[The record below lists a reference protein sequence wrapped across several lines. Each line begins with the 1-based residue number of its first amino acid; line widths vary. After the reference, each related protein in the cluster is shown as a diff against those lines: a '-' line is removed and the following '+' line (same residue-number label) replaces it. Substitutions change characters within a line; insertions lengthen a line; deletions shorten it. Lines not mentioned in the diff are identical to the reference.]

1 MFSGKSEELMRRLRR
16 VGYARKHAILVK
28 PAIDDRYSVNEVVSH
43 EGQRMAARVVR
54 SPEAIL
60 ALATGC
66 DVVGVDEGQFL
77 DDSLIDVCEQLVDRG
92 IRVVIAGLDLDYRR
106 EPFGPMPRLLA
117 MADEVAKLKAVCH
130 SCGEAAMF
138 TQRLVDGEPAPFSG
152 ETVVT
157 GGPTRTR
164 PAAAA
169 ASSPVRMPAFASVP
183 GSARH
188 PVRTSGPGGE
198 PGRRPADR
206 PAPAARREQAGRSH
220 RSSGSCGL

>member
-1 MFSGKSEELMRRLRR
+1 MTALPHLAAAARPHGQLELICGPMFSGKSEELMRRLRR

-54 SPEAIL
+54 NPEAIL

-130 SCGEAAMF
+130 GCGESALY
-138 TQRLVDGEPAPFSG
+138 TQRLFDGKPAPFSG
-152 ETVVT
+152 ETVVI
-157 GGPTRTR
+157 GGLD
-164 PAAAA
+164 
-169 ASSPVRMPAFASVP
+169 SYE
-183 GSARH
+183 ARC
-188 PVRTSGPGGE
+188 RGCFE
-198 PGRRPADR
+198 PG
-206 PAPAARREQAGRSH
+206 
-220 RSSGSCGL
+220 